1 MKAWKKPNVEAI
13 TLTDETRNDDGANSR
28 VFMSVGEMIRRAR
41 HVAAISLRD
50 AAVKAGTTPSYL
62 AAIESGRTPRPRVKT
77 LDRIAHVLGVSED
90 ERERWMI
97 AAARWPSDVEKI
109 VWDRPSIMAK
119 AVAMIRRAA
128 RDADEEGEQSVLHTP
143 KACARAVK

>member
-13 TLTDETRNDDGANSR
+13 ALTDEARNDDGANSR

-41 HVAAISLRD
+41 IEAAISLRD
-50 AAVKAGTTPSYL
+50 AAIKAGTTPSYL
-62 AAIESGRTPRPRVKT
+62 AAIESGRTPRPRAKT
-77 LDRIAHVLGVSED
+77 LDRIAHVLGANAD

-109 VWDRPSIMAK
+109 VWDRPNIMAK
-119 AVAMIRRAA
+119 AVAMIRQAAKDAGDDGKQQVRSMTRASK
-128 RDADEEGEQSVLHTP
+128 RTM
-143 KACARAVK
+143 K